1 MFSFSAFLAVEK
13 KGGNLEKFIWVE
25 QASEHKK
32 INFAQCKVKNFKKHS
47 QIYENTNE

>member
-1 MFSFSAFLAVEK
+1 MEK

-32 INFAQCKVKNFKKHS
+32 INFAQCKVKNF
-47 QIYENTNE
+47 